1 MLIMQK
7 IMITM
12 TNNDDNGDDNDYV
25 DGHNDDDDGDGDGEP
40 LIGGED
46 DGPPCDRLT
55 ASTIGELRRPRRT
68 LLLVHSFTHC
78 HLFLIIILFSL
89 LQWHKSNLFNQ
100 TMQWYIVVTCKADVL
115 RLMMMMMMVMVTMMT
130 MMGMMMGKNLRLRGA
145 RNDTLI
151 RL

>member
-12 TNNDDNGDDNDYV
+12 TKNDDNGDDNDNV

-40 LIGGED
+40 LIGGEV

-68 LLLVHSFTHC
+68 LLLFHSFTHC
-78 HLFLIIILFSL
+78 HLFLIIIFVSL
-89 LQWHKSNLFNQ
+89 LPFDH
-100 TMQWYIVVTCKADVL
+100 YCH
-115 RLMMMMMMVMVTMMT
+115 
-130 MMGMMMGKNLRLRGA
+130 
-145 RNDTLI
+145 LI
-151 RL
+151 IIII

>member
-12 TNNDDNGDDNDYV
+12 TNNDDNGDDNDNV

-68 LLLVHSFTHC
+68 LLLFHSFTHC
-78 HLFLIIILFSL
+78 HLFLIIIFFSL
-89 LQWHKSNLFNQ
+89 LPFDH
-100 TMQWYIVVTCKADVL
+100 YCH
-115 RLMMMMMMVMVTMMT
+115 
-130 MMGMMMGKNLRLRGA
+130 
-145 RNDTLI
+145 LI
-151 RL
+151 IIIICLLLSIIIIIWPLL